1 MSGQKEKAGKARHSV
16 DTESYIHSRMR
27 SPVDINR
34 QHVPMTDSTA
44 YINSFFIPQQP
55 RLVNDG
61 RGGKQAEKVVTDKQ
75 KSEKARERIE
85 RQCAP
90 QGLKP
95 RHINRGAAS
104 LPGGAAQKARQ
115 RWPRQSPVGH
125 ADDRSGRDSPGSPPR
140 HGAFSRAAARKAR
153 KRRPRQS
160 PAARHIL
167 PRGGKSKS

>member
-16 DTESYIHSRMR
+16 DTESHIPLHMH

-34 QHVPMTDSTA
+34 QQVPMTDSTA

-61 RGGKQAEKVVTDKQ
+61 RGGKWAEMGVTDKQ

-104 LPGGAAQKARQ
+104 FPGSAARKARK
-115 RWPRQSPVGH
+115 RRPRQSPVGH
-125 ADDRSGRDSPGSPPR
+125 ADDRSGRDSPGSPRGTAHSPV
-140 HGAFSRAAARKAR
+140 
-153 KRRPRQS
+153 RRQKQ
-160 PAARHIL
+160 IIKKQKDL
-167 PRGGKSKS
+167 CYL